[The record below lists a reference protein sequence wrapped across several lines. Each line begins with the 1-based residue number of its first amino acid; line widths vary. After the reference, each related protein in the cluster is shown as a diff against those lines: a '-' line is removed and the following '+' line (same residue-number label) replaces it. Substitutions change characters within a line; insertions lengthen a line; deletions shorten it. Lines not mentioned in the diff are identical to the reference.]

1 MIWFLSTMPSDDE
14 TVQVSVHTYEIVFI
28 IFPWP
33 GTKSEEVQE
42 SYSL

>member
-1 MIWFLSTMPSDDE
+1 MVLIHRTMPSDDE